1 MLSARLDL
9 KTERT
14 NAYRVPDT
22 MKAWTLAGPEELT
35 KPVPEPGAAE
45 VLVRV
50 DAIAVCATD
59 IEILRHGVPAM
70 IDGEVPR
77 ATSPDTN
84 TWARWSGTAMYGLDV
99 VG

>member
-1 MLSARLDL
+1 
-9 KTERT
+9 
-14 NAYRVPDT
+14 

-59 IEILRHGVPAM
+59 IEILRHGVPVM
-70 IDGEVPR
+70 IDGEVPFNKGYIPGHEYMG
-77 ATSPDTN
+77 TV
-84 TWARWSGTAMYGLDV
+84 ARYGHV
-99 VG
+99 RTGRHGRYSCRKRP